1 MSITVTRKIRVRR
14 PVGEVF
20 ALWADF
26 ENFPRFMSHVAAVTR
41 IADDVTRW
49 TLTGPAGLT
58 LEWDAQTTEMTFA
71 RRIAWRTISG
81 HVEHTGEVLFHD
93 IGGETELTVTLTYE
107 TPLGALGQWA
117 GTLLLDPQGRLERDL
132 ENFRRF
138 CEKHAPL
145 RRAV

>member
-26 ENFPRFMSHVAAVTR
+26 ENFPKFMSNIAAVTR
-41 IADDVTRW
+41 VGGDVTRW
-49 TLTGPAGLT
+49 TLAGPQGLT

-71 RRIAWRTISG
+71 KRIAWRTISG

-93 IGGETELTVTLTYE
+93 LGDETELAVTLTYE
-107 TPLGALGQWA
+107 LPLGAIGQWA
-117 GTLLLDPQGRLERDL
+117 GNLLLDPQSRLEHDL
-132 ENFRRF
+132 ENFKRF
-138 CEKHAPL
+138 CEKNAPL
-145 RRAV
+145 RRTA